1 MYYPKKDTC
10 YAGGDKKITRRSY
23 EYYLK
28 KLKRTILL
36 NNILFIQ
43 LNINMEIKLIKD
55 KDKIIELFFFL
66 ALSL

>member
-1 MYYPKKDTC
+1 MYPKKDTC
-10 YAGGDKKITRRSY
+10 HAGGDKKITRRSY

-43 LNINMEIKLIKD
+43 LNRLIWKLN
-55 KDKIIELFFFL
+55 
-66 ALSL
+66 